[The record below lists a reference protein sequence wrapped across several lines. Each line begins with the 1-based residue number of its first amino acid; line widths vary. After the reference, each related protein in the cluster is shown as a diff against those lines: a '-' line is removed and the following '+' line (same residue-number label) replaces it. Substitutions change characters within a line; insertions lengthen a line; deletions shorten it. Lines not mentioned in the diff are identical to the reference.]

1 MAYAKRYPERQ
12 LAADRRYGEKRK
24 ANRLASR
31 TERTCTGCGEMF
43 LPSRSNQVHCRRGCR
58 MYLRKW
64 RLREKYDMTEGEYD
78 ALVERQDGRCAICAE
93 RPDDRLHVD
102 HDHDTGA
109 VRGLLCL
116 NCNIGLGYY
125 ADDPDRMA
133 SAAFYLISH
142 T

>member
-1 MAYAKRYPERQ
+1 
-12 LAADRRYGEKRK
+12 
-24 ANRLASR
+24 
-31 TERTCTGCGEMF
+31 
-43 LPSRSNQVHCRRGCR
+43 

-109 VRGLLCL
+109 VRGLLCR